1 MMDKESE
8 DLITALIASIEI
20 LTNTIDEQNQ
30 ITRAYIEEENAMQ
43 LFEAN
48 VDTSKPN

>member
-1 MMDKESE
+1 MDKQAE

-30 ITRAYIEEENAMQ
+30 LTKMYIDQDDALYLAEVEI
-43 LFEAN
+43 
-48 VDTSKPN
+48 DTSKPN